1 MQNLPSGQ
9 MTEEE
14 YIKEVCTKIKQIRVR
29 KKMTQLELASK
40 IGIED
45 SSLRRIESGKTNP
58 TLKTIYR
65 IASAF
70 EIEVEEIFSFTI
82 VTQTTDND
90 QETNKEN

>member
-1 MQNLPSGQ
+1 
-9 MTEEE
+9 
-14 YIKEVCTKIKQIRVR
+14 
-29 KKMTQLELASK
+29 MTQLELASK

-70 EIEVEEIFSFTI
+70 EIKVEEIFAYTVTI
-82 VTQTTDND
+82 QEND
-90 QETNKEN
+90 KDSKQSEEE

>member
-82 VTQTTDND
+82 VTQTTDNN
-90 QETNKEN
+90 QETNKDN

>member
-1 MQNLPSGQ
+1 
-9 MTEEE
+9 
-14 YIKEVCTKIKQIRVR
+14 
-29 KKMTQLELASK
+29 MTQLELASK

-82 VTQTTDND
+82 VTQTTDNN

>member
-1 MQNLPSGQ
+1 

-14 YIKEVCTKIKQIRVR
+14 YIKDVCKKIKEIRVL

-40 IGIED
+40 IWIDD

-70 EIEVEEIFSFTI
+70 EIEVTEIFSFTI
-82 VTQTTDND
+82 VMQTTEGK
-90 QETNKEN
+90 QEEK

>member
-82 VTQTTDND
+82 VTQTTDNN

>member
-1 MQNLPSGQ
+1 

-14 YIKEVCTKIKQIRVR
+14 YIKEVCTKIKLIRVK
-29 KKMTQLELASK
+29 KKMTQLELACK

-82 VTQTTDND
+82 VTQTTDSD
-90 QETNKEN
+90 QEANKDN

>member
-1 MQNLPSGQ
+1 MQNLPSGL

-82 VTQTTDND
+82 VTQTTDNN

>member
-1 MQNLPSGQ
+1 

-14 YIKEVCTKIKQIRVR
+14 YIKEVCTKIKLIRVK

>member
-1 MQNLPSGQ
+1 

-14 YIKEVCTKIKQIRVR
+14 YIKEICTKIKLIRVK

-70 EIEVEEIFSFTI
+70 EIKVEEIFSYTFTI
-82 VTQTTDND
+82 QEND
-90 QETNKEN
+90 KDSKQLEEE

>member
-1 MQNLPSGQ
+1 

-14 YIKEVCTKIKQIRVR
+14 YIKDVCKKIKEIRVK

-40 IGIED
+40 IGIDD

-70 EIEVEEIFSFTI
+70 EIEVTEIFSFTI
-82 VTQTTDND
+82 VTQTTEDK
-90 QETNKEN
+90 QEEK

>member
-1 MQNLPSGQ
+1 

-14 YIKEVCTKIKQIRVR
+14 YIKDVCKKIKEIRVK

-40 IGIED
+40 IGIDD

-70 EIEVEEIFSFTI
+70 EIEVTEIFSFTI
-82 VTQTTDND
+82 VTQTTEGK
-90 QETNKEN
+90 QEDK

>member
-1 MQNLPSGQ
+1 

-14 YIKEVCTKIKQIRVR
+14 YIKDVCKKIKEIRVL

-40 IGIED
+40 IGIDD

-70 EIEVEEIFSFTI
+70 EIEVTEIFSFTI
-82 VTQTTDND
+82 VTQTKEGK
-90 QETNKEN
+90 QEEK

>member
-1 MQNLPSGQ
+1 

-14 YIKEVCTKIKQIRVR
+14 YIKDVCKKIKEIRVK

-40 IGIED
+40 IGIDD

-70 EIEVEEIFSFTI
+70 EIEVTEIFSFTI
-82 VTQTTDND
+82 VTQTKEGK
-90 QETNKEN
+90 QEEK

>member
-70 EIEVEEIFSFTI
+70 EIEVEEIFSFTN
-82 VTQTTDND
+82 VTQTTDNN

>member
-1 MQNLPSGQ
+1 

-14 YIKEVCTKIKQIRVR
+14 YIKEICTKIKLIRVK

-40 IGIED
+40 IGIDD

-70 EIEVEEIFSFTI
+70 EIEVTEIFSFTI
-82 VTQTTDND
+82 VTQTTEDK
-90 QETNKEN
+90 QEEK

>member
-1 MQNLPSGQ
+1 

-14 YIKEVCTKIKQIRVR
+14 YIKDVCKKIKEIRVK

-40 IGIED
+40 IGIDD

-70 EIEVEEIFSFTI
+70 EIEVTEIFSFTI
-82 VTQTTDND
+82 VTQTTEGK
-90 QETNKEN
+90 QEEK

>member
-1 MQNLPSGQ
+1 

-14 YIKEVCTKIKQIRVR
+14 YIKEICTKIKLIRVK

-70 EIEVEEIFSFTI
+70 EIKVEEIFSYTVTI
-82 VTQTTDND
+82 QEND
-90 QETNKEN
+90 KDSKHAEEEE

>member
-1 MQNLPSGQ
+1 

-14 YIKEVCTKIKQIRVR
+14 YIKDVCKKIKEIRVL

-40 IGIED
+40 IGIDD

-70 EIEVEEIFSFTI
+70 EIEVTEIFSFTI
-82 VTQTTDND
+82 VMQTTEGK
-90 QETNKEN
+90 QEEK